1 MTQEVVAPEVLSTG
15 YQSPVSAIEGS
26 FIHAHQTPVMS
37 TQVQEGYQGSQ
48 EFVKQQHEQS
58 QLQSIYNNNG
68 GYQQQQ
74 QLLQQSPVSGY
85 QMAMPNQEQ
94 QYVMEPVA
102 THQMSQ
108 QVTYEQQ
115 VQHHHQQEQQIPMM
129 TSPLAFAASPTMDHQ
144 SMNNI
149 LTMNSPPE
157 FVNPIQ
163 EPQQQQQAPPQPPPA
178 SESVPMSQVVTS
190 SGNNQY
196 PTFTRMPPANIV
208 QSFAPIYVQPAT
220 IQGGGEI
227 YTDYVRDPY
236 NLTLPSQLAVSGENS
251 SQSQQ
256 AEMQNS
262 NPGMVQANPFASNVF
277 QSSNYFGSDTGV
289 IPPGSEMLFGG
300 TRP

>member
-1 MTQEVVAPEVLSTG
+1 
-15 YQSPVSAIEGS
+15 
-26 FIHAHQTPVMS
+26 
-37 TQVQEGYQGSQ
+37 
-48 EFVKQQHEQS
+48 
-58 QLQSIYNNNG
+58 
-68 GYQQQQ
+68 
-74 QLLQQSPVSGY
+74 
-85 QMAMPNQEQ
+85 MPNQEQ

-115 VQHHHQQEQQIPMM
+115 VQQHHQQEKQIPMM